1 MRNGARK
8 SAAEY
13 FAAILKDNKAATII
27 GELTGGAGCGST
39 NGGIPAELRHSHAV
53 VKMMDCV
60 RLREDDSDEVN
71 GVTPRPSCALAERYT
86 PHTKAV
92 KLSPAVNPALAAESS
107 KPLGH

>member
-39 NGGIPAELRHSHAV
+39 NGGIPQ
-53 VKMMDCV
+53 
-60 RLREDDSDEVN
+60 N
-71 GVTPRPSCALAERYT
+71 
-86 PHTKAV
+86 
-92 KLSPAVNPALAAESS
+92 
-107 KPLGH
+107 